1 MDVRVASQVSEQFKS
16 EDLGSFKK
24 IPGKTEID
32 ITAQPTTQKVNCDEK
47 LQKSAP
53 KHSIEKRYSS
63 NLHLLNKFYNNYRLN
78 VSLSNYHC
86 LYKYHQFCTIYLQK
100 RS

>member
-32 ITAQPTTQKVNCDEK
+32 ITAQPTTQKVNCAEN
-47 LQKSAP
+47 LQKIRP
-53 KHSIEKRYSS
+53 KTFHRKTLFI
-63 NLHLLNKFYNNYRLN
+63 
-78 VSLSNYHC
+78 
-86 LYKYHQFCTIYLQK
+86 
-100 RS
+100 